1 MTKINKEYVK
11 IIRGFHVAIYEDDY
25 SSLAEK
31 MNRLVEIAQRDF
43 PTVKTSDISI
53 VQYAGEFHKRKYM
66 IEFSVPADTM
76 MPNA

>member
-31 MNRLVEIAQRDF
+31 MNRF
-43 PTVKTSDISI
+43 
-53 VQYAGEFHKRKYM
+53 G
-66 IEFSVPADTM
+66 
-76 MPNA
+76 